1 MKGPGNVTGEQIVMM
16 VEGCIGEPIKDIKY
30 KDSSI
35 IDAWEESMPEQK
47 NLIKVISRA
56 GKTI

>member
-1 MKGPGNVTGEQIVMM
+1 MM